1 MDQKVFDAVK
11 QSYGRTLANADL
23 MKDFYEAFTGSHP
36 DIVKMFAQTD
46 LKKQRETLKA
56 SLSMAI
62 LFPQD
67 NLVANSAMKRVRDSH
82 SRSKLNINPE
92 LYIHWLNAL
101 VGVVSNSDPEFT
113 PLLEQQWREVLGHTV
128 SYIQEGY

>member
-1 MDQKVFDAVK
+1 MDKVVVEAVK
-11 QSYGRTLANADL
+11 ASYGRVLVDVDL
-23 MKDFYEAFTGSHP
+23 MKNFYRTFTESHP
-36 DIVKMFAQTD
+36 DVAKMFARTD
-46 LKKQRETLKA
+46 LAKQRETLKT

-67 NLVANSAMKRVRDSH
+67 NVVAKSAMRRVRDSH
-82 SRSKLNINPE
+82 SREKLNVTPE
-92 LYIHWLNAL
+92 LYTHWLNSL
-101 VGVVSNSDPEFT
+101 VEVVSSSDPDFT